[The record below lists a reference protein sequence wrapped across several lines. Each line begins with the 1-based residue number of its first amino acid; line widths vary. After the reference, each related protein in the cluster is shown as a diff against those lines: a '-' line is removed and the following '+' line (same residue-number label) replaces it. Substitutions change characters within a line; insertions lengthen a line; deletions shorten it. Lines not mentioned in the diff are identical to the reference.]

1 MSKNEMRKTEAFKAM
16 LVNKLQ
22 CTWIHT
28 WSLWWKLRVR
38 PVIILDQTGGMLS
51 EDSSV
56 RPKKTLENKT
66 FEVTALKTFN
76 SYICRYKNYR
86 PFFRCS
92 SYVGRIGGHQT
103 ISVGNEDQSIVC
115 KRGNIIHEIAHALG
129 FFHEH
134 SRPDRDNYVD
144 VLWDN
149 VVSGECSL
157 MTTFVGGNKKIIEFD
172 FQLEKENKCQ
182 DLSQK
187 RIFRILQSYTPL
199 FDCSPSWAQTVYIFI
214 YFLFHFYYHLIYFRR
229 RLSKINLAK
238 SNFKTSNSLNAVCYI
253 AYFVILFT
261 IGSLNKVHFL
271 FSSSDFE
278 SVFA

>member
-1 MSKNEMRKTEAFKAM
+1 
-16 LVNKLQ
+16 
-22 CTWIHT
+22 
-28 WSLWWKLRVR
+28 
-38 PVIILDQTGGMLS
+38 MLS

-76 SYICRYKNYR
+76 SYFCRYENYR

-134 SRPDRDNYVD
+134 SRPDRDDYVD

-149 VVSGECSL
+149 VVSGECSF
-157 MTTFVGGNKKIIEFD
+157 MTTFVGGNKK
-172 FQLEKENKCQ
+172 N
-182 DLSQK
+182 
-187 RIFRILQSYTPL
+187 
-199 FDCSPSWAQTVYIFI
+199 
-214 YFLFHFYYHLIYFRR
+214 
-229 RLSKINLAK
+229 N
-238 SNFKTSNSLNAVCYI
+238 
-253 AYFVILFT
+253 
-261 IGSLNKVHFL
+261 
-271 FSSSDFE
+271 
-278 SVFA
+278 